1 MQVDNFVSADSKMV
15 MA

>member
-1 MQVDNFVSADSKMV
+1 MQVDNFVFVDSKMV